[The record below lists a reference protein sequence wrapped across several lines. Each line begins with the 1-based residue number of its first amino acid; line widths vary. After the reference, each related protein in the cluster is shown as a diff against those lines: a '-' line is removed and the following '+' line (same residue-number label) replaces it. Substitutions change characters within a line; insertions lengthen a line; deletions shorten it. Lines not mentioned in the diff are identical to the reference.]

1 MEPYIIDAVR
11 TPFGRN
17 RGGLSGVRV
26 DDLAAHPITALIKR
40 HSGLDLTRVTEV
52 VYGNSNGAGEDNRNV
67 ARMAVLLSGLPET
80 VPAVTV
86 NRLCGSGAEAIAQAA
101 RLIRTGE
108 ADLVIAGGVEGMSR
122 SPYVLPP
129 IDQAL
134 PRDLTLLPTT
144 IGWRM
149 ANPAF
154 PAHWIESLGASAE
167 RVATEKGIGRA
178 AQDDWALR
186 SHQRAHAAWQNGLH
200 DDFVTDCA
208 GLTRDESIR
217 PGTTAAALAGL
228 APAFTATGTVTA
240 GNSSPINDG
249 AVAVLLG
256 SAQAAADL
264 GVTPLA
270 RIAGSAVAALA
281 PDRFTL
287 APVSAIHAALARTGH
302 TLAGVDVVELNEA
315 FAAMVLSCLDELPGL
330 DPDRVNPNGGAIA
343 LGHPI
348 GASAARAVVDCAR
361 HLRRTGGG
369 TGITAA
375 CIGVGQGIALVLES
389 P

>member
-1 MEPYIIDAVR
+1 MEPYILDAVR

-17 RGGLSGVRV
+17 RGGLSGVRI
-26 DDLAAHPITALIKR
+26 DDLAAHPITALIER
-40 HSGLDLTRVTEV
+40 HPALDPGRVAEV

-67 ARMAVLLSGLPET
+67 ARMAVLLSGLPDT
-80 VPAVTV
+80 TPAVTV

-101 RLIRTGE
+101 RLIKTGE

-122 SPYVLPP
+122 APYVLPP
-129 IDQAL
+129 IDQHL
-134 PRDLTLLPTT
+134 PRDLALLPTT

-154 PAHWIESLGASAE
+154 PARWTESLGASAE
-167 RVATEKGIGRA
+167 RVATAKGIGRA
-178 AQDDWALR
+178 EQDDWALR
-186 SHQRAHAAWQNGLH
+186 SHQRAHTAWQQGHH
-200 DDFVTDCA
+200 DGFVTECA
-208 GLTRDESIR
+208 GLTRDESLR
-217 PGTTAAALAGL
+217 PGTTPAALAAL
-228 APAFTATGTVTA
+228 KPAFSAAGTVTA
-240 GNSSPINDG
+240 GNSSPISDG

-256 SAQAAADL
+256 TEQAAAEL

-270 RIAGSAVAALA
+270 RIAASAVAALA

-287 APVSAIHAALARTGH
+287 APVPAIHAALGRAGRD
-302 TLAGVDVVELNEA
+302 LAGIDVLELNEA

-330 DPDRVNPNGGAIA
+330 DPERVNPNGGAIA

-369 TGITAA
+369 IGVTAA
-375 CIGVGQGIALVLES
+375 CIGVGQGIAVVLES
-389 P
+389 T

>member
-1 MEPYIIDAVR
+1 MEPYILDAVR

-17 RGGLSGVRV
+17 RGGLSGVRI
-26 DDLAAHPITALIKR
+26 DDLAAHPITALVKR
-40 HSGLDLTRVTEV
+40 HPGLDPARIAEV

-80 VPAVTV
+80 TPAVTV

-122 SPYVLPP
+122 APYVLPP

-134 PRDLTLLPTT
+134 PRDLALLPTT

-149 ANPAF
+149 ANPEF
-154 PAHWIESLGASAE
+154 PSRWTESLGTSAE

-200 DDFVTDCA
+200 DGYVTECA
-208 GLTRDESIR
+208 GVTRDECIR
-217 PGTTAAALAGL
+217 PGTTPDALAAL
-228 APAFTATGTVTA
+228 APAFTRDGTVTA

-249 AVAVLLG
+249 AVAVLIG
-256 SAQAAADL
+256 SEQAAADL
-264 GVTPLA
+264 GVDPIA

-281 PDRFTL
+281 PDRFAL
-287 APVSAIHAALARTGH
+287 APVPAIHKLLGRAGR
-302 TLAGVDVVELNEA
+302 TLADLDVVELNEA

-330 DPDRVNPNGGAIA
+330 DPERVNPNGGAIA

-348 GASAARAVVDCAR
+348 GASAARAVADCAR

-369 TGITAA
+369 LGLTAA
-375 CIGVGQGIALVLES
+375 CIGVGQGIAVLLET